1 MIRLSRSLR
10 RRIVPVFALALAA
23 LAIQAAP
30 AFAEATFTFT
40 GRGFGHGIGM
50 SQYGAKGQ
58 AEAGRGYATIL
69 AHYYQ
74 GTSLGTLGYTPG
86 SNAETIMRVAISAS
100 DTPQSYWTVRGNNN
114 ELRVSWE
121 GSGDSYFPIPK
132 GASYTF
138 FVEGG
143 RIKVRDA
150 NSVVKKD
157 FGVATWISVWERD
170 AADPHGAGEVQV
182 MQASGPWGWPN
193 ILYNGSI
200 RMTKTSTGKL
210 YAHNW
215 VYMED
220 YVKCVVPRE
229 SPASWHQEALKAQSV
244 AARSYAYV
252 SKKGSSSLYDVY
264 CTTAS
269 QVYNGW
275 GQWKSGVGSVR
286 HESDYLSD
294 PAVNATAGQ
303 VVKYGSTVVQTFFH
317 STSGGHTDN
326 IEKVWSGSS
335 PQPYYVGVSDP
346 WDACS
351 PRHTWGPM
359 TFTASDLRARLA
371 GRGVSLPA
379 EIIGIKVLSR
389 TRGGEG
395 RVTSM
400 QFLGADGSSRTL
412 TTSGDDNI
420 GDVRSAL
427 GLYDTWFFIYEH
439 TIRIAGADRY
449 DTSVKISQQ
458 TFDSAPV
465 VVIANGRAYA
475 DALAASA
482 LAGSVDGPVL
492 LTTQNALHTGVR
504 DEIGRLG
511 ATKVYVIGGTGV
523 ISDSV
528 LAELEKL
535 PGLQIGNAVERV
547 AGVNRYETAAR
558 IGEKVKALRGPS
570 FDGRVI
576 VVNGRRYADAVVA
589 SGLGYR
595 KKLPILLVSESKV
608 PTATQAAIAS
618 VGPSKA
624 LVVGGTG
631 VVPDQVAGNMGIP
644 WARVAGGADRY
655 GTAIELADYV
665 VASEGFS
672 WSKPTVASGT
682 SLVDALSGGPFAGRN
697 AGPTLFVKQTVVP
710 STVTSVLSSKK
721 SLIADCYILG
731 GTGAVSS
738 AAQDVMEKALD

>member
-1 MIRLSRSLR
+1 MIRLGRSLR
-10 RRIVPVFALALAA
+10 RRIVPVFALALIAFAA
-23 LAIQAAP
+23 QATP

-74 GTSLGTLGYTPG
+74 GTTLGSLGYTAG
-86 SNAETIMRVAISAS
+86 SNNETVMRVAVSAS
-100 DTPQSYWTVRGNNN
+100 DTPQDFWTVRGNSN
-114 ELRVSWE
+114 ELRVTWD
-121 GSGDSYFPIPK
+121 GSGVSYFVIPK

-150 NSVVKKD
+150 STVVKKD
-157 FGVATWISVWERD
+157 FGPVSWVSVWERD
-170 AADPHGAGEVQV
+170 AADPHGAGHIQI
-182 MQASGPWGWPN
+182 MQGSGPWGWPN
-193 ILYNGSI
+193 LLYNGSI
-200 RMTKTSTGKL
+200 RMTQTGTGKL
-210 YAHNW
+210 YAHNH

-229 SPASWHQEALKAQSV
+229 SPASWHQEALKAQAV

-252 SKKGSSSLYDVY
+252 SIKSPSSLYDVY

-275 GQWKSGVGSVR
+275 GQWTAESGAAR
-286 HESDYLSD
+286 HTYDSLVD

-303 VVKYGSTVVQTFFH
+303 VVKYGSTIVQTFFH

-346 WDACS
+346 WDSCS

-359 TFTASDLRARLA
+359 TFAASDLRARLA
-371 GRGVSLPA
+371 GRGVELPA

-427 GLYDTWFFIYEH
+427 GLYDTWFFVNEH
-439 TIRIAGADRY
+439 TVRIAGADRY
-449 DTSVKISQQ
+449 DTAVRISQQ
-458 TFDSAPV
+458 TFDSAPA
-465 VVIANGRAYA
+465 VIVANGHAHA

-492 LTTQNALHTGVR
+492 LTPQSALDTRVR
-504 DEIGRLG
+504 DEINRLG
-511 ATKVYVIGGTGV
+511 ATKVFVVGGTGV
-523 ISDSV
+523 VSDAV
-528 LAELEKL
+528 LAELRAL
-535 PGLQIGNAVERV
+535 PNLQIGDAVERV
-547 AGVNRYETAAR
+547 AGLDRYETAAK
-558 IGEKVKALRGPS
+558 IATKVKELRGSS

-576 VVNGRRYADAVVA
+576 VVNGHQYPDAIAA

-595 KKLPILLVSESKV
+595 KKLPILLVRLNEV
-608 PTATQAAIAS
+608 PTATRAALAEL
-618 VGPSKA
+618 GPTGA
-624 LVVGGTG
+624 VLVGGTG
-631 VVPDQVAGNMGIP
+631 VMTDGVGNSLGIP
-644 WARVAGGADRY
+644 WTRVAGPDRY
-655 GTAIELADYV
+655 ATAIALANHV
-665 VASEGFS
+665 VAKEGFS
-672 WSKPTVASGT
+672 WSKPAIASGT
-682 SLVDALSGGPFAGRN
+682 TLVDALSGGPLTGRN
-697 AGPTLFVKQTVVP
+697 AGVTLFVLPDIVP
-710 STVTSVLSSKK
+710 NTVTGLLASKK
-721 SLIADCYILG
+721 GSIQDCYILG

-738 AAQDVMEKALD
+738 AAQDVLERTLD